1 MYLKI
6 SFGPLT
12 ASQVVLVIKNLPI
25 SAGDP
30 RDACLI
36 LDWEHPLERAWL
48 LTPLFLNGEPHGQRN
63 LVDYKSIGLQRVRH
77 DWSNLVWVHY
87 ILKSILASGLWEPIP
102 QLGISPVVVQLLSH
116 VRHFVN
122 PWTEA
127 LRLPYA
133 SPSPGACLNSCPSIP
148 WCHLTISSSVV
159 PFSSCF
165 QSFPGSASS
174 PLSQLFT
181 SGGQS
186 IGVSASVLPM
196 TIQDWFPLG
205 LTGLISLQS
214 KGLSR
219 VFSDTTVQKCQF
231 FGAQPLWSNSHI
243 YTWLL
248 DGLSLVGLN
257 KPKARYSKVLCIV
270 SVIYLIFPHL
280 CSISQ
285 SNLYQLSEIVF

>member
-127 LRLPYA
+127 LRLPYP
-133 SPSPGACLNSCPSIP
+133 SPSPGACLNSCQLTR
-148 WCHLTISSSVV
+148 WCHPTIMSSVS
-159 PFSSCF
+159 PFSLVVPLLS
-165 QSFPGSASS
+165 PSS
-174 PLSQLFT
+174 LAFNLSQHQGLF
-181 SGGQS
+181 
-186 IGVSASVLPM
+186 
-196 TIQDWFPLG
+196 
-205 LTGLISLQS
+205 
-214 KGLSR
+214 
-219 VFSDTTVQKCQF
+219 
-231 FGAQPLWSNSHI
+231 
-243 YTWLL
+243 
-248 DGLSLVGLN
+248 
-257 KPKARYSKVLCIV
+257 
-270 SVIYLIFPHL
+270 
-280 CSISQ
+280 
-285 SNLYQLSEIVF
+285 